1 MEKETEKKNIFKEK
15 MTKYWVEGIFPFL
28 WAVIAVTTSMGAL
41 NYGDW
46 FYPVMGVLNLI
57 VSGYAI
63 YKYIKTHEEK

>member
-1 MEKETEKKNIFKEK
+1 MEKEKKNESIFKTK
-15 MTKYWVEGIFPFL
+15 MKKYWVEGIFPFA

-57 VSGYAI
+57 VNGIAI
-63 YKYIKTHEEK
+63 YKYIKTHEEV